1 MTTRV
6 RPPQVRGGRGL
17 KILLV
22 DAQPETLELVSRT
35 FLRSSYE
42 VVTALDGE
50 TALDLVASAQPDL
63 LVLDVELPGI
73 DGFEVCRRVRLDS
86 QVPIIVLTAR
96 DDEADVMRGFR
107 LGVDDYVTKPFSARL
122 LGARVGAVLRRTGQ
136 RNGRHAAAGAGES
149 VQAGRLDLDMQSF
162 EVRKDGQQI
171 RLTPLEFRILHIL
184 AANEGRVVPYERL
197 IEYAWGHNGGSPSH
211 LKIRVCSIRKKLGLP
226 VSGDAGIKAVVGTGY
241 TLRGLSGAN
250 GESQTVTL

>member
-1 MTTRV
+1 MTTRA
-6 RPPQVRGGRGL
+6 RPAQVRAGRGM

-22 DAQPETLELVSRT
+22 DAQPDTLELVSRT
-35 FLRSSYE
+35 FLRGNYE

-50 TALDLVASAQPDL
+50 TALDLAAAARPDL
-63 LVLDVELPGI
+63 LVLDVDLPGI
-73 DGFEVCRRVRLDS
+73 DGFEVCRRIRLDS
-86 QVPIIVLTAR
+86 QVPIIILTAR
-96 DDEADVMRGFR
+96 DDEDDVMRGFR

-122 LGARVGAVLRRTGQ
+122 LAARAGAVLRRTGQ
-136 RNGRHAAAGAGES
+136 RNGAGSGSPTSET
-149 VQAGRLDLDMQSF
+149 VHTGKLDLDMQSF

-184 AANEGRVVPYERL
+184 AANEGRVVPYDRL

-211 LKIRVCSIRKKLGLP
+211 LKIRICSIRKKLGLP

-241 TLRGLSGAN
+241 TLRGL
-250 GESQTVTL
+250 

>member
-1 MTTRV
+1 M
-6 RPPQVRGGRGL
+6 
-17 KILLV
+17 
-22 DAQPETLELVSRT
+22 VSRAL
-35 FLRSSYE
+35 LRAGYE

-50 TALDLVASAQPDL
+50 TALELVASAQPDL
-63 LVLDVELPGI
+63 IVLDVELPGI

-86 QVPIIVLTAR
+86 QLPIIVLTAR

-107 LGVDDYVTKPFSARL
+107 LGVDDYVTKPFSVRL
-122 LGARVGAVLRRTGQ
+122 LAARAAAVLRRTSQQG
-136 RNGRHAAAGAGES
+136 GRRASGGGES

-184 AANEGRVVPYERL
+184 AANQDRVVPYDRL

-211 LKIRVCSIRKKLGLP
+211 LKIRICSIRKKLGLP

-241 TLRGLSGAN
+241 TLRGL
-250 GESQTVTL
+250 

>member
-1 MTTRV
+1 MTIRARPAHV
-6 RPPQVRGGRGL
+6 RAGRGM

-22 DAQPETLELVSRT
+22 DAQPDTLELVSRT
-35 FLRSSYE
+35 FLRGSHE

-50 TALDLVASAQPDL
+50 TALELAASARPDL

-73 DGFEVCRRVRLDS
+73 DGFEVCRRIRLDS
-86 QVPIIVLTAR
+86 QVPIIILTAR
-96 DDEADVMRGFR
+96 DAEEDVMRGFR

-122 LGARVGAVLRRTGQ
+122 LAARAGAVLRRTSQ
-136 RNGRHAAAGAGES
+136 RGSQDTGGSTMGEN
-149 VQAGRLDLDMQSF
+149 VQAGKLDLDMQSF

-197 IEYAWGHNGGSPSH
+197 VEYAWGHNGGSPSQ
-211 LKIRVCSIRKKLGLP
+211 LKIRICSMRKKLGLP
-226 VSGDAGIKAVVGTGY
+226 VNGEDGIKAVVGTGY
-241 TLRGLSGAN
+241 ILRGL
-250 GESQTVTL
+250 